1 MKKTIIFV
9 TTAVALLTLAACGSK
24 KGDTSATST
33 QLNQA
38 ISSKEYGKAE
48 GLNNALIN
56 AKSTK
61 GSTKLG
67 LKLDYIIDA
76 KKALTNNQNK
86 KAIKLIKSAKKINY
100 KNEALKSDLAQ
111 MSALA
116 EKQQKLSA
124 AAKKAIAASTEQLND
139 KSYSAALQVLQPA
152 LQVKYNNKT
161 MHKLYA
167 NALTLKAQILTAEL
181 GNQSTKTSSTVT
193 ATSPKSSTSSSN
205 SSTTKSSSSTSATND
220 NDNAFSSSSSST
232 TTISAAEI
240 AQARKDLTATGEDQQ
255 AWSDGD
261 IKTAITN
268 ARKDG
273 RTHIKASD
281 LH

>member
-33 QLNQA
+33 QLAQA

-48 GLNNALIN
+48 GLNSALIN
-56 AKSTK
+56 AKSSD

-67 LKLDYIIDA
+67 KKLDYAIEA
-76 KKALTNNQNK
+76 KKAIANNQNK
-86 KAIKLIKSAKKINY
+86 KAIKLIKSAQKIDF
-100 KNEALKSDLAQ
+100 KNGALQSDFAK

-116 EKQQKLSA
+116 KKQQKMSA
-124 AAKKAIAASTEQLND
+124 AATKAITASENQFNA
-139 KSYSAALQVLQPA
+139 KAYSAALETLQPA
-152 LQVKYNNKT
+152 LQPKYNNKT
-161 MHKLYA
+161 MHKLYTE
-167 NALTLKAQILTAEL
+167 ALTLKAQILTAEL

-193 ATSPKSSTSSSN
+193 ETSPKSTTTSSS
-205 SSTTKSSSSTSATND
+205 SSTPKNSSSTSATND
-220 NDNAFSSSSSST
+220 NDNAFSSSSSAT
-232 TTISAAEI
+232 DISDADI
-240 AQARKDLTATGEDQQ
+240 SQARKDLTTAGEDQQ

-268 ARKDG
+268 ARQDG